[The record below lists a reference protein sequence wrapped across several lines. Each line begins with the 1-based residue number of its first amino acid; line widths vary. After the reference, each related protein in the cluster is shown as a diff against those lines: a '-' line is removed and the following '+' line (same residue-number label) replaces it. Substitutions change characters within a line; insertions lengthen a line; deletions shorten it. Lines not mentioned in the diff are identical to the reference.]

1 MYVRVN
7 INRKWEMYFNV
18 WYVFMNVF
26 LRCWLGD
33 VTEILVIFDF
43 YINVIYLLLLICIC
57 DVLISR
63 KEKLIII
70 YKGKKLYVYIF
81 IML

>member
-1 MYVRVN
+1 M
-7 INRKWEMYFNV
+7 I
-18 WYVFMNVF
+18 YVFMNVF

-33 VTEILVIFDF
+33 VKEILVIFDF

-63 KEKLIII
+63 KEI
-70 YKGKKLYVYIF
+70 
-81 IML
+81 